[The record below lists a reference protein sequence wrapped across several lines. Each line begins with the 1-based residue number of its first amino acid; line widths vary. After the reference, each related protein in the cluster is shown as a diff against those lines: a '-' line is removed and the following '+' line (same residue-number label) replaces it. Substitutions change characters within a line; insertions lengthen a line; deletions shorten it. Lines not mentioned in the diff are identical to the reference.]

1 MTTSGEP
8 VYSDWAIPPG
18 EGLLEEIEFRG
29 ISPQE
34 LAASLGLRVEAVNEL
49 IVGDRAITPDIAA
62 RLEITLGISA
72 QLWLNLEARYR
83 TILARQW
90 KKTGGNKEDW
100 TRWCYGRII
109 RQHRE
114 EDETPELATAQSGRP
129 SPGTR

>member
-1 MTTSGEP
+1 MTTSNEP
-8 VYSDWAIPPG
+8 LYSDLAIPPG

-34 LAASLGLRVEAVNEL
+34 LAVSLGLRVEDVNEL

-83 TILARQW
+83 TTLARNW
-90 KKTGGNKEDW
+90 EKTGGRKEDW
-100 TRWCYGRII
+100 TDWCFGRLL
-109 RQHRE
+109 RKYQH
-114 EDETPELATAQSGRP
+114 EDAADRAAV
-129 SPGTR
+129 

>member
-1 MTTSGEP
+1 MTTSNEP
-8 VYSDWAIPPG
+8 LYSDLAIPPG

-34 LAASLGLRVEAVNEL
+34 LAASLSLRVEDVNEL

-83 TILARQW
+83 TTLARNW
-90 KKTGGNKEDW
+90 EKTGGRKEEWTDW
-100 TRWCYGRII
+100 CFGRLL
-109 RQHRE
+109 RKYQQ
-114 EDETPELATAQSGRP
+114 EDAADRAAV
-129 SPGTR
+129 

>member
-8 VYSDWAIPPG
+8 VYSGWAIPPG
-18 EGLLEEIEFRG
+18 EGLLEEMEFRS

-62 RLEITLGISA
+62 SLEITLGISA

-83 TILARQW
+83 TTLARNW
-90 KKTGGNKEDW
+90 EKIGGRKEEWTDW
-100 TRWCYGRII
+100 CFGRLLLKH
-109 RQHRE
+109 QQ
-114 EDETPELATAQSGRP
+114 EDAADRAAV
-129 SPGTR
+129 